1 MSTQC
6 ILFVD
11 FQSDPVGMLHEA
23 FRTRISFN
31 LREGKDLKTYPAVLV
46 ATVGTRHLLKAG
58 KGRALFVC
66 GGGAFFWG
74 GNVPIRLDK
83 KKCTKIGAHSASGKL
98 SRFFFES
105 GYPSKV
111 PPGWVF
117 TGTRGGDGWAP
128 GFPPS
133 R

>member
-1 MSTQC
+1 
-6 ILFVD
+6 
-11 FQSDPVGMLHEA
+11 MLHEA

-31 LREGKDLKTYPAVLV
+31 LREGKDLKTYPAVLI

-66 GGGAFFWG
+66 GGGAFFRVG
-74 GNVPIRLDK
+74 QGTSPFALTR

-98 SRFFFES
+98 SRVFFFEC
-105 GYPSKV
+105 GYPLKV